1 MFLYQLLL
9 LNIYPLGISAP
20 SPHQCNSC
28 MENVNVLQKCKTNPV
43 PMLCHPRLVTGAIK
57 WNRAICVGSLW
68 KHSLKDTK
76 VVKTEI
82 LGEGSFFI
90 VFFFALYKKEYIYH
104 CRKTSI
110 QKKKKEKEKLKKIY
124 ST

>member
-1 MFLYQLLL
+1 MNEHCVVFLYQLLL

-90 VFFFALYKKEYIYH
+90 YFFFLLYTRRNIYITVEKHQYKKK
-104 CRKTSI
+104 R
-110 QKKKKEKEKLKKIY
+110 KKKKN
-124 ST
+124 